1 MMLNSQTTEAYSK
14 AKISNKDSN
23 NKISNKTAQNIK
35 QKKGEQR
42 SRASH
47 MMGL

>member
-35 QKKGEQR
+35 KKKKENKD
-42 SRASH
+42 H
-47 MMGL
+47 VHHT